1 MPDNIQHSK
10 RVDNFYP
17 STIYIFYWLICVARI
32 PYHLLCIQYF
42 CVSVVFLD
50 AGSSGIGIRQLN
62 NLILTCIG
70 KIGKVTETVRYA
82 RNCMHN

>member
-10 RVDNFYP
+10 RVDNSYP

-32 PYHLLCIQYF
+32 PYHLFCIQSF

-62 NLILTCIG
+62 NFILTCIG
-70 KIGKVTETVRYA
+70 KIGKDTETV
-82 RNCMHN
+82 